1 MVLLQRRVY
10 HSVWPDSATINR
22 IPVSPKRF
30 ICHVKVT
37 LVWCNTDGV
46 VTAQNDECHIV
57 PSNDLLLLN
66 SSCFA
71 ALDLC
76 YMIVL
81 KIGGIKQ
88 GKSKKMLNTFVTFL
102 IGMWVQKVLKHNID
116 MKRNPPALSHKKKY
130 PNIYFCQKQQKVS
143 QFYTK

>member
-1 MVLLQRRVY
+1 MVCIRGEYIL
-10 HSVWPDSATINR
+10 SVWPDSGTINR
-22 IPVSPKRF
+22 TPISPKRF

-37 LVWCNTDGV
+37 LVWCSTDGV

-76 YMIVL
+76 YMTVL
-81 KIGGIKQ
+81 KIRGFKQ
-88 GKSKKMLNTFVTFL
+88 EKSKMLSPFVIFL
-102 IGMWVQKVLKHNID
+102 IGMGIQKGIKHNMGEK
-116 MKRNPPALSHKKKY
+116 MKRKQPHQLCPINEK
-130 PNIYFCQKQQKVS
+130 IGYFSQKQ
-143 QFYTK
+143 